1 MESIKELKDRYC
13 KENGYS
19 SFNKYNNNDYSMW
32 LEDNLIKEQEVVKD
46 YDLLHNVSNQR
57 ELLIAFGLKVATQC
71 TKDGNWTV
79 DIKEFAKEF
88 ESNL

>member
-1 MESIKELKDRYC
+1 MKQIEELLKYSKELEANRPDKNAYWHLQRLRE
-13 KENGYS
+13 KMNEALN
-19 SFNKYNNNDYSMW
+19 
-32 LEDNLIKEQEVVKD
+32 IQ
-46 YDLLHNVSNQR
+46 NVSNQR